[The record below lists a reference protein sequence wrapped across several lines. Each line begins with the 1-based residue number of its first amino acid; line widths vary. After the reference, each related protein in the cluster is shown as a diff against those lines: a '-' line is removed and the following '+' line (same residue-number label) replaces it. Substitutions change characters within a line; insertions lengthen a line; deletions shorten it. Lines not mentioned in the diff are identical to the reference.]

1 MIVQKTLSVHVNNLP
16 YWEEISNSFPNLCKF
31 KILYITECE
40 TDDYRTIEFTYD
52 DNDIKYLF
60 IELFF
65 AGKKAGIKSMS
76 ESINNITQY

>member
-1 MIVQKTLSVHVNNLP
+1 MIVQKTLSVHIDNLP
-16 YWEEISNSFPNLCKF
+16 YWEEISNSYPNLCKF
-31 KILYITECE
+31 KIVSITEFEMEDYCE
-40 TDDYRTIEFTYD
+40 IEFTYD

-76 ESINNITQY
+76 ESIKNITHY